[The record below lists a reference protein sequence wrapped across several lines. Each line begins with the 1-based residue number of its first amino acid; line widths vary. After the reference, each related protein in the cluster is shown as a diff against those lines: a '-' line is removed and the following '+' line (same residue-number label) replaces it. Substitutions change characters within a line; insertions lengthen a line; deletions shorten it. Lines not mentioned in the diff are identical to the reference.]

1 MARLELYN
9 YSYFKDLYDKAYD
22 NYVEKI
28 EEIENIKQNK
38 REILSGKDDLQ
49 QKIREL
55 KTSENKAKANI
66 IPFIDEDVRKSINS
80 AKESVGAVFKAIPG
94 VDKIKKEGF
103 MNMGVDKVKGLFDKV
118 KIDPKALLKI

>member
-1 MARLELYN
+1 MEI
-9 YSYFKDLYDKAYD
+9 FKHALD
-22 NYVEKI
+22 NKKLNSK
-28 EEIENIKQNK
+28 EIENIKQNK

-55 KTSENKAKANI
+55 KTSENKARANI
-66 IPFIDEDVRKSINS
+66 IPFIDEGVQKSINS
-80 AKESVGAVFKAIPG
+80 AKESVGSVFKAIPG
-94 VDKIKKEGF
+94 VDKINKEGF